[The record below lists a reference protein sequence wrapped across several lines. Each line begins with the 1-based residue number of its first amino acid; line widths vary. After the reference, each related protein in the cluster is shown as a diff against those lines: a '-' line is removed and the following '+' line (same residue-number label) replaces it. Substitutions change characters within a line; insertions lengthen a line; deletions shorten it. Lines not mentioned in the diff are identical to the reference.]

1 MFELKSLKLKD
12 ATSNKL
18 LPFSSIKKIDW
29 DKCNEYS
36 RCALASFVHFL
47 LMYAPSKDS
56 NISGTVFRISGTDGS
71 SLTLEEKN
79 TFEMSVDELTT
90 ALQTEPDDSACSIHY
105 TSFVSFFP
113 SCSKDRCT

>member
-18 LPFSSIKKIDW
+18 LPFSSIKKLDW

-56 NISGTVFRISGTDGS
+56 NISGTVFRSSGTDGS
-71 SLTLEEKN
+71 SLSLKEGK

-90 ALQTEPDDSACSIHY
+90 ALQTEPDNSACSIQY
-105 TSFVSFFP
+105 IYPLSLFSILF
-113 SCSKDRCT
+113 